1 MGALVD
7 DQSIRGRPRIG
18 FLRTTAVHWL
28 CLAGFVFFVGAWA
41 VLARRSRQDTD
52 DGY

>member
-1 MGALVD
+1 VY
-7 DQSIRGRPRIG
+7 
-18 FLRTTAVHWL
+18 WL
-28 CLAGFVFFVGAWA
+28 YLAGFVFFVGAWA

>member
-18 FLRTTAVHWL
+18 FLRTTAVYWL
-28 CLAGFVFFVGAWA
+28 YLAGFVFFVGAS
-41 VLARRSRQDTD
+41 RPHRSRQDTD